1 MYARSDNVEIRF
13 GDDNEDIIGQ
23 LFESLLQKSEENLQ
37 NKIEDRTSSL
47 MVLTFYIIIL
57 TKRA

>member
-23 LFESLLQKSEENLQ
+23 LFESLLQKYEINLQ